1 MILITN
7 DDGYNSL
14 GIRELYSNASK
25 TALGAYMVAP
35 DRVRSASGMS
45 ITFMEPLRAT
55 PLDRYGIRGYSIS
68 GYPADTVFMAKNT
81 LLKDSNI
88 DLIASGINHGS
99 NISLRSLYT
108 SGTISAAMTGA
119 LIGIKGMAFSI
130 ALENSNDYNSADF
143 EKAGIISRSI
153 INEFVKNGF
162 PKNVDVLNIN
172 FPSRIN
178 EKTTIDVVPM
188 YVNAFIDSISEN
200 KDPNGIK
207 YYWFGNKFSKSYEK
221 NTDYY
226 TVMYENNI
234 SVTPLSVNGHSINDF
249 ATTRKFF
256 ENVMDSL
263 YSSEGFEKY

>member
-7 DDGYNSL
+7 DDGYDSL
-14 GIRELYSNASK
+14 GIKELYSNASQ
-25 TALGAYMVAP
+25 TSLGAYMVAP

-45 ITFMEPLRAT
+45 ITFMEPLRASS
-55 PLDRYGIRGYSIS
+55 LDKYGINGYSIS

-81 LLKDSNI
+81 LLKDSEI
-88 DLIASGINHGS
+88 DLIASGINHGM

-119 LIGIKGMAFSI
+119 LIGIKSMAFSI
-130 ALENSNDYNSADF
+130 ALENSYDYNSADF
-143 EKAGIISRSI
+143 EKAGIISKSI
-153 INEFVKNGF
+153 MNEFIKNGF
-162 PKNVDVLNIN
+162 PKDVDVLNIN

-178 EKTTIDVVPM
+178 EKTTIEVVPM
-188 YVNAFIDSISEN
+188 YFNAFIDFIDEN
-200 KDPNGIK
+200 EDPNGIK

-234 SVTPLSVNGHSINDF
+234 SVTPLSVHGHNIKDF
-249 ATTRKFF
+249 TSTKKFF

-263 YSSEGFEKY
+263 YDSEGYEKY